1 MHLHVAMLFWIFSNY
16 YFLKISRPPIWQFET
31 EHFLSGL
38 LKLKLETVNQWCSHK
53 WCRACI
59 HYKFLFR
66 ILWKF
71 QKTPISWSEDRVLS
85 YGNKSM
91 SVVSWEYFANLLRN
105 VKLEKIAIGTVSLA
119 LKIYINCFYVCF
131 RTKLT
136 RKVIYA
142 DCVLITETFSI
153 RWLIITLLDLIFT
166 CVINF
171 LFPLTVNFFDSLT

>member
-1 MHLHVAMLFWIFSNY
+1 MDLNKSCFHMKALDLFIMKSGVLKFYQSKISKRNTIKMKSNEVKNKYCSVHAFAMLFWIFSNF

-91 SVVSWEYFANLLRN
+91 SL
-105 VKLEKIAIGTVSLA
+105 
-119 LKIYINCFYVCF
+119 
-131 RTKLT
+131 
-136 RKVIYA
+136 
-142 DCVLITETFSI
+142 
-153 RWLIITLLDLIFT
+153 
-166 CVINF
+166 
-171 LFPLTVNFFDSLT
+171 